1 MLFRLLILGILGFV
15 IYRAVRSWLT
25 NTMGASGQGGS
36 RQPDRVDDEMIKD
49 PVCGTYFAQRNG
61 VALTTSQNVLYFCS
75 TECRDSYK
83 AQQTESQ

>member
-25 NTMGASGQGGS
+25 DTTGDSHRGGS
-36 RQPDRVDDEMIKD
+36 KQPDRVDDEMIKD

-61 VALTTSQNVLYFCS
+61 VALTTSENVLYFCS
-75 TECRDSYK
+75 AECRDRYK
-83 AQQTESQ
+83 AQQSKSQ

>member
-25 NTMGASGQGGS
+25 NTIGDSGQGGS

-61 VALTTSQNVLYFCS
+61 VALTTSENVLYFCS

-83 AQQTESQ
+83 AQQSKSQ